1 MAMVRSRYFL
11 TVMSRPPENPPIAFP
26 RRAAT
31 KTSTPLAQD
40 NRPQA
45 SDAPPTYA
53 ELQCVTNFSFLH
65 GASHPGELVLQAKA
79 LGHTAIGI
87 ADANTLAGVVRAHTE
102 AKREN
107 MRLLVGARIDLMP
120 TPSGTAL
127 SVITY
132 PTDRGAY
139 GRLCKLLSDGKRSAP
154 KGECHIALSDL
165 VGAAKGQVFI
175 AVPPDDLQKEETQTD
190 FSTLIETLSRTHRA
204 GLWVALRHQYRGD
217 DRKRMRATAD
227 VAERFE
233 LPLVATND
241 VLYHHPDRRELQ
253 DVIACIREGELVEQ
267 AGYLLEAHGERHL
280 KPAYEMARLHAN
292 YPQAIEAIVDIMA
305 LCQFNLDELKYNY
318 PNEPVPPGKTA
329 NGHLADLVKQ
339 GLAKRFDGSVPRHIL
354 KTIAKELR
362 LIRKLNYAH
371 YFLTVHD
378 VVAFARSRKPPILC
392 QGRGSAANSA
402 VCYYL
407 NVTAVDPASSSLLFE
422 RFLSEERKEPPD
434 IDVDFEHERREEV
447 IQHIYKRYGRHRA
460 ALTATVITYRPRSA
474 VREVGKVLGLSE
486 DVTSVLAS
494 TVWGS
499 WGREIPEE
507 HIKETG
513 LDATDPKLR
522 MAIELSQQLLGF
534 PRHLSQHVGGFVL
547 TEDPLEQMIPIG
559 NAAMDKRT
567 FIEWDKDDID
577 ELGILKVD
585 VLALGMLTCIAKS
598 FKMIEQEYRLPL
610 TLHTV
615 ETEDPKV
622 YGMLQ
627 QADALGVFQVESRAQ
642 MNMLPRLK
650 PQTYYDLVIEVAIVR
665 PGPIQGDMVHPY
677 LRRRDKLEEATYP
690 FPANEPE
697 NRDELKN
704 ILKRTLGVPLFQE
717 QAMQIAMDAAK
728 FNAEEANQLRRA
740 MATFRNVGTIHLLQ
754 TKMVSR
760 MIKRGYEP
768 EFAAHCF
775 EQIKGFGSYGFPESH
790 AASFALLV
798 YASSWIKHYFPDVFC
813 AALLNSQPMGF
824 YAPAQIVRDAR
835 EHGVD
840 VLESDINLSDWDN
853 ILEGEDADGMRK
865 VRLGFRQL
873 SGLKKEEME
882 LFVERR
888 AGRHLAN
895 PDEARRLTGLPVK
908 TMERLASADA
918 MRSMDMDRRAALWA
932 VKGMTSDSQMPLF
945 EVAQTSTYGDDPD
958 TKLPEMPL
966 REHVVA
972 DYQTQRLSLK
982 AHPMAMLRKVFDTGI
997 PIAMRNGRMRNS
1009 KRIKTAR
1016 DLFQT
1021 RQNEWVTVAGV
1032 VLVRQKPGTAKGVVF
1047 ITLEDETGTV
1057 NVVVW
1062 SSLMARYRRTIM
1074 GARMIAVHGKVQREG
1089 DIIHVVA
1096 DQLIDR
1102 TADLDALS
1110 DDRFEL
1116 QFANADHVKSPL
1128 PETSSSERKV
1138 SRMAARGDTV
1148 KALANTIKA
1157 SNIGIGAGKMT
1168 DVRAA
1173 PSHYSERDMPK
1184 DQTYLDK
1191 DIGPPGW
1198 ERNRKAAIVN
1208 NCANSDLA
1216 RNPTA
1221 AEKSSI
1227 TPRSPDAKQVAGAFD
1242 LPFSRADEVAHNN
1255 DGRDGGH
1262 LNPHDAAKRRRPF
1275 AQEQQQDEPIKPGD
1289 TRIEPMRPDGAK
1301 IPSHRHPRDVRI
1313 IPKSRDFH

>member
-1 MAMVRSRYFL
+1 
-11 TVMSRPPENPPIAFP
+11 MSRPPENPPIPFP
-26 RRAAT
+26 RRAASRAA
-31 KTSTPLAQD
+31 TSLSQD

-45 SDAPPTYA
+45 EGQGTSAPPAYA
-53 ELQCVTNFSFLH
+53 ELQCVSNFSFLH

-79 LGHTAIGI
+79 LGHTAIGL
-87 ADANTLAGVVRAHTE
+87 ADRNTLAGVVRAHTE

-107 MRLLVGARIDLMP
+107 MRLLVGARIDLLP
-120 TPSGTAL
+120 TPAGTRL
-127 SVITY
+127 SVIVY
-132 PTDRGAY
+132 PTDRTAY
-139 GRLCKLLSDGKRSAP
+139 GRLCKCLTAGKRSAP
-154 KGECHIALSDL
+154 KGECHIALADL
-165 VGAAKGQVFI
+165 AAAAEDQALI
-175 AVPPDDLQKEETQTD
+175 AIPPDDPEDDTANRD
-190 FSTLIETLSRTHRA
+190 FETLLDTLQREACA

-217 DRKRMRATAD
+217 DRKRMAATAAM
-227 VAERFE
+227 AEAHD
-233 LPLVATND
+233 LPLLATND

-253 DVIACIREGELVEQ
+253 DVVSCIREGVLLEQ

-280 KPAYEMARLHAN
+280 KTAFEMARLHVD
-292 YPQAIEAIVDIMA
+292 YPEAIEAVQDVVA
-305 LCQFNLDELKYNY
+305 LCQFNLDELRYNY

-329 NGHLADLVKQ
+329 DGHLRDLVEK
-339 GLAKRFDGSVPRHIL
+339 GLEDRFDQAVPPAIRDTVEKEL
-354 KTIAKELR
+354 GLIAKLE
-362 LIRKLNYAH
+362 YAH

-378 VVAFARSRKPPILC
+378 VVAFARRQDPPILC

-407 NVTAVDPASSSLLFE
+407 NVTAVDPDSSSLLFE

-447 IQHIYKRYGRHRA
+447 IQYMYERYGRHRA

-474 VREVGKVLGLSE
+474 VREVGKVMGLSE
-486 DVTSVLAS
+486 DVTSTLAS

-499 WGREIPEE
+499 WGRDIPEE

-513 LDATDPKLR
+513 LDVADPKLR

-547 TEDPLEQMIPIG
+547 TEDPLEEMIPIG
-559 NAAMDKRT
+559 NAAMDDRT

-577 ELGILKVD
+577 ELKILKVD
-585 VLALGMLTCIAKS
+585 ILALGMLTCIAKS
-598 FKMIEQEYRLPL
+598 LQMIEQDYRLPL
-610 TLHTV
+610 TLQTI

-650 PQTYYDLVIEVAIVR
+650 PETYYDLVIEVAIVR

-677 LRRRDKLEEATYP
+677 LRRRDKLEPVDYP
-690 FPANEPE
+690 FPAHEPE
-697 NRDELKN
+697 NKDELKK
-704 ILKRTLGVPLFQE
+704 ILGRTLGVPLFQE

-728 FNAEEANQLRRA
+728 FDANEANQLRRA

-760 MIKRGYEP
+760 MIERGYEP

-790 AASFALLV
+790 AASFAHLV

-835 EHGVD
+835 EHDVD
-840 VLESDINLSDWDN
+840 VREVDINLSDWDN
-853 ILEGEDADGMRK
+853 KLEGESPDGMRA
-865 VRLGFRQL
+865 VRLGFRQV
-873 SGLKKEEME
+873 SGLKEEEMT
-882 LFVERR
+882 FFAKRR
-888 AGRHLAN
+888 GQQMLAS
-895 PDEARRLTGLPVK
+895 PDEARRLTGLSVK
-908 TMERLASADA
+908 TMEKLASADA
-918 MRSMDMDRRAALWA
+918 MRSMGMDRRAALWA

-945 EVAQTSTYGDDPD
+945 EVAQASAYGDDPK
-958 TKLPEMPL
+958 TQLPEMPL

-982 AHPMAMLRKVFDTGI
+982 AHPMAMLRKVFDNGI
-997 PIAMRNGRMRNS
+997 PLRMRNGRMGNS
-1009 KRIKTAR
+1009 KRLKTAK

-1062 SSLMARYRRTIM
+1062 SSLMAKYRRTIM
-1074 GARMIAVHGKVQREG
+1074 GARMMAVHGKVQREG

-1128 PETSSSERKV
+1128 PEASSSDRKV
-1138 SRMAARGDTV
+1138 ARMTARGDTAE
-1148 KALANTIKA
+1148 ALRNEVLTGH
-1157 SNIGIGAGKMT
+1157 IGIGPGKMT
-1168 DVRAA
+1168 AVRAA
-1173 PSHYSERDMPK
+1173 PSHYSDRDMPSLK
-1184 DQTYLDK
+1184 DKPTINGSRGDEGDDK
-1191 DIGPPGW
+1191 A
-1198 ERNRKAAIVN
+1198 R
-1208 NCANSDLA
+1208 
-1216 RNPTA
+1216 RNPGIDRTIIA
-1221 AEKSSI
+1221 
-1227 TPRSPDAKQVAGAFD
+1227 PRPPSAQETSGAFD
-1242 LPFSRADEVAHNN
+1242 VAFSRADEVTHGNE
-1255 DGRDGGH
+1255 GRDGGH
-1262 LNPHDAAKRRRPF
+1262 VNAQDAARRRRPF
-1275 AQEQQQDEPIKPGD
+1275 SSHPPQAEDDLHSEPQTVKKQNSVMPIAPD
-1289 TRIEPMRPDGAK
+1289 TNRIEPIRPDGAR
-1301 IPSHRHPRDVRI
+1301 IPRHGHPRNVRVI
-1313 IPKSRDFH
+1313 LKSRDFH